1 MAQPE
6 HTRSMADSTP
16 ASPQSRALQG
26 HVLVI
31 SGPSGSGKS
40 SICRRLLEDSRV
52 QFSVSV
58 TTREPRTGE
67 VDGVH
72 YHFVEPHQFNEW
84 IKEGAF
90 VEHASVHGNLYGTL
104 RGPMDDAIREGK
116 VYLIEIDV
124 QGALQLK
131 KLGVEG
137 TYLFIDVPD
146 LDLLRRRLE
155 SRGTDSTEVIERRMA
170 RAEGERVEKHEYD
183 HVVVN
188 DDFERALAEVLVIS
202 GLDQPDG
209 PGAALPRSPETDQ

>member
-1 MAQPE
+1 
-6 HTRSMADSTP
+6 MADSTP
-16 ASPQSRALQG
+16 ASSHDPALQG

-40 SICRRLLEDSRV
+40 SICRRLLEDARV
-52 QFSVSV
+52 QFSISA

-67 VDGVH
+67 VNGVH
-72 YHFVEPHQFNEW
+72 YHFVQPQQFSQW
-84 IKEGAF
+84 IQEGAF

-104 RGPMDDAIREGK
+104 RAPMNDAIRDGK

-146 LDLLRRRLE
+146 LGLLRRRLE
-155 SRGTDSTEVIERRMA
+155 SRGTDSPEVIERRMA

-188 DDFERALAEVLVIS
+188 DDFERALTEVLAIS

-209 PGAALPRSPETDQ
+209 PGAALPRSSESDQ